1 MTTRALQL
9 RLARYQSELLSTKHK
24 LLRINADKSVIKII
38 DERILSI
45 KKTRFDLSVNKDKD
59 KCHRANVSFGS
70 FFWDKDK
77 EYLKNIFLT
86 Y

>member
-9 RLARYQSELLSTKHK
+9 RLARYQSELRSTKHK
-24 LLRINADKSVIKII
+24 LLRSNADKSVIKII
-38 DERILSI
+38 DDRILSI

-77 EYLKNIFLT
+77 EDLKNIFT

>member
-24 LLRINADKSVIKII
+24 LLRNKSVIKII
-38 DERILSI
+38 DDRILNI

-70 FFWDKDK
+70 FFWDKNK
-77 EYLKNIFLT
+77 EELKNIFT